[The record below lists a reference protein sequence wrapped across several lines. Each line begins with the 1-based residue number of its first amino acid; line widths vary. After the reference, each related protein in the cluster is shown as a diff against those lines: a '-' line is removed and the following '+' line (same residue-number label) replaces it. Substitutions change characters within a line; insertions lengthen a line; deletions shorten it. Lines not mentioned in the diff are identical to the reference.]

1 MIAGDGSRLRGW
13 TMTEVAQWRLHV
25 MRVMYLL
32 IAGGVVLAVWP
43 RIVEHPLSLPLMSG
57 VVLAML
63 GTVGL
68 LALVGLRYPL
78 QMIPVLLFELIWKA
92 IWLVAFALPLWSSG
106 MIDERTATFVFDTSL
121 GAVLL
126 LVIPWRYVY
135 RHYVARP
142 ADPWRKPKID
152 AED

>member
-1 MIAGDGSRLRGW
+1 
-13 TMTEVAQWRLHV
+13 MTEVAQWRLNV
-25 MRVMYLL
+25 MRVMYLV

-43 RIVEHPLSLPLMSG
+43 RIVDHPLSLPLMNG

-92 IWLVAFALPLWSSG
+92 IWLVAFALPLWSNG
-106 MIDERTATFVFDTSL
+106 MIDERTATFVLDTSL

-126 LVIPWRYVY
+126 LVIPWGYVW
-135 RHYVARP
+135 RHYVKQP
-142 ADPWRKPKID
+142 AERWR
-152 AED
+152 